1 MFLLKRLPYKATYLL
16 VDFIRARRLTIIFL
30 YPQKTN
36 LTDGRRITECLVSS
50 LTVWDSVVSVHANN
64 NIFYC
69 LVKSKPDT
77 LECYIAVRWVFS
89 KNGPMPASFC
99 LFSSFSNH
107 NSNINWKSVDFVLE
121 DRTRD
126 CKLVGTDGSTEL
138 WWLPP
143 VGVLCS
149 IFISLSNHLSLCHF
163 YSLILTIKSQIW
175 FVTFFKILEN
185 KI

>member
-1 MFLLKRLPYKATYLL
+1 M

-149 IFISLSNHLSLCHF
+149 LFYLHFFIKSSLSLSFLLSHSYHQFQFSRSKCHHLQIHFHPPNLSL
-163 YSLILTIKSQIW
+163 
-175 FVTFFKILEN
+175 
-185 KI
+185 